1 MIWFLRSLGQ
11 KRTTDKG
18 VFMGKRK
25 RNGKLKD
32 VVFSAAVSLQISR
45 RQRQVY
51 MPLNHK
57 SSYKI
62 FSFCVQFPSL
72 PPPPPSMT
80 PDHPSNA
87 SEGTAPA
94 QPQHTRTAHG
104 RTRIIHLLHRYSFQF
119 LLLSFTHQKGVG
131 NDNTKAF
138 SSYCA
143 WELEYSLGGTT
154 RLNYNEQCW
163 RKDRRRRA

>member
-1 MIWFLRSLGQ
+1 
-11 KRTTDKG
+11 
-18 VFMGKRK
+18 MGKRK

-32 VVFSAAVSLQISR
+32 VVFSTAVSLQIIR

-72 PPPPPSMT
+72 LPPSMN

-94 QPQHTRTAHG
+94 QPQHTRTAHNH
-104 RTRIIHLLHRYSFQF
+104 TRIIHLLHRYSFQF
-119 LLLSFTHQKGVG
+119 LLLSFIHQKGVS

-143 WELEYSLGGTT
+143 
-154 RLNYNEQCW
+154 
-163 RKDRRRRA
+163 